1 MQRIYYKC
9 YIYVCILLIVR
20 QYFHQNS
27 ANPLQN
33 LILHLCFWR
42 QYSNLF
48 ERLPLLGNFFK
59 IKKKKEIS
67 LTVPS
72 FFPERAVSSHKWLSP
87 FIMCLWPT
95 WKVPLLLLLLKN
107 WVSPWLSI
115 RCEKRKRS
123 QGTKK
128 WSSQNKTQTLLKE
141 ARGEGPIT
149 LLRIHKRNIFG
160 CWRRR
165 FGGCIKNQRN
175 WLFCLNN

>member
-33 LILHLCFWR
+33 LILFLKTIFKSIWKATLAR
-42 QYSNLF
+42 KLF
-48 ERLPLLGNFFK
+48 QK
-59 IKKKKEIS
+59 WKKEIS
-67 LTVPS
+67 CTVPS

>member
-1 MQRIYYKC
+1 MQTDNLLHQ
-9 YIYVCILLIVR
+9 ILKNITSTLKMWLWVA
-20 QYFHQNS
+20 F
-27 ANPLQN
+27 
-33 LILHLCFWR
+33 
-42 QYSNLF
+42 F
-48 ERLPLLGNFFK
+48 EQVEFRLWYTTFSP
-59 IKKKKEIS
+59 ER
-67 LTVPS
+67 TVP
-72 FFPERAVSSHKWLSP
+72 SHKWLSP

-128 WSSQNKTQTLLKE
+128 WSSQNKTQTWLKE

>member
-1 MQRIYYKC
+1 MQTHCK
-9 YIYVCILLIVR
+9 ILFLVYLCLCRHFSNYFR
-20 QYFHQNS
+20 QANLARKYCQN
-27 ANPLQN
+27 
-33 LILHLCFWR
+33 W
-42 QYSNLF
+42 
-48 ERLPLLGNFFK
+48 
-59 IKKKKEIS
+59 KKEIS
-67 LTVPS
+67 FTVPS

-128 WSSQNKTQTLLKE
+128 WSSQNKTQTWLKE